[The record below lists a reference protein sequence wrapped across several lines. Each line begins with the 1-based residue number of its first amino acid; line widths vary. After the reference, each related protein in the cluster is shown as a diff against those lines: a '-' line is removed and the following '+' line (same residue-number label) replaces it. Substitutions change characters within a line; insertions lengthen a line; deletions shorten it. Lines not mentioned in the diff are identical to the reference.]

1 MKSIDGIDPETKF
14 SVKENTNSTYF
25 FDYEH
30 PVIQEMIQQFKN
42 DTLSNDEK
50 AIGLY
55 LKIRDGWRYNPYDIV
70 FRKDALKASNIAQ
83 KKHGHCIDKSVLYIA
98 GLRGLGIPAKLH
110 LAKVKN
116 HIAVERLTEKFGTNE
131 LTPHGMVDV
140 FLNDR
145 WVKATPA
152 FNKELCRLTGVE
164 PLEFDG
170 KNDSIFQAF
179 SSEGQEFMEYL
190 EDYGSFGDVPL
201 EFIESN
207 MRENYPKLDSLLNE
221 YGELKL

>member
-1 MKSIDGIDPETKF
+1 MSKSTSP
-14 SVKENTNSTYF
+14 TYF
-25 FDYEH
+25 FDYTN
-30 PVIQEMIQQFKN
+30 PTIQDLIEEFKN
-42 DTLSNDEK
+42 ESQSQEEK

-55 LKIRDGWRYNPYDIV
+55 LKVRDGWRYNPYDIV

-83 KKHGHCIDKSVLYIA
+83 KSYGHCIDKSILYIA
-98 GLRGLGIPAKLH
+98 GLRGLGIPARLH

-152 FNKELCRLTGVE
+152 FNQELCKLTGVE

-179 SSEGQEFMEYL
+179 GTDGQEFMEYL
-190 EDYGSFGDVPL
+190 EDYGSFEDVPL
-201 EFIESN
+201 DFIESN
-207 MRENYPKLDSLLNE
+207 MKENYPKLNSLLNE
-221 YGELKL
+221 AGELKL

>member
-1 MKSIDGIDPETKF
+1 MTKSTA
-14 SVKENTNSTYF
+14 STYF

-30 PVIQEMIQQFKN
+30 PVIQELVKEFKSP
-42 DTLSNDEK
+42 TLSDQKK
-50 AIGLY
+50 ASGLY

-70 FRKDALKASNIAQ
+70 FRKEALKASNIA
-83 KKHGHCIDKSVLYIA
+83 KKDHGHCIDKSVLYIT
-98 GLRGLGIPAKLH
+98 GLRALGIPAKLH

-140 FLNDR
+140 FIDNR

-152 FNKELCRLTGVE
+152 FNQELCRLTGVE

-170 KNDSIFQAF
+170 SQDSMFQEF
-179 SSEGQEFMEYL
+179 NQEGKEFMEYL
-190 EDYGSFGDVPL
+190 DDYGSFDDVPL
-201 EFIESN
+201 DFIERN
-207 MRENYPKLDSLLNE
+207 MKENYPKLESLLNE
-221 YGELKL
+221 AGELKL

>member
-1 MKSIDGIDPETKF
+1 MAETIK
-14 SVKENTNSTYF
+14 STYF
-25 FDYEH
+25 FDYNTSI
-30 PVIQEMIQQFKN
+30 IQELIKEFKN
-42 DTLSNDEK
+42 PELSEKEK

-55 LKIRDGWRYNPYDIV
+55 LKIRDGWRYDPYDII
-70 FRKDALKASNIAQ
+70 FREDALKASNIAQ
-83 KKHGHCIDKSVLYIA
+83 KDHGHCIDKSILYIA

-140 FLNDR
+140 FLDDK

-170 KNDSIFQAF
+170 NNDSIFQAY
-179 SSEGQEFMEYL
+179 STNGEEFMEYL
-190 EDYGSFGDVPL
+190 EDYGSFEDVPL
-201 EFIESN
+201 AFIEKN
-207 MRENYPKLDSLLNE
+207 MKENYPKLESLLNE
-221 YGELKL
+221 DGELKL

>member
-1 MKSIDGIDPETKF
+1 MAETIK
-14 SVKENTNSTYF
+14 STYF
-25 FDYEH
+25 FDYNTSI
-30 PVIQEMIQQFKN
+30 IQELIEEFKKPE
-42 DTLSNDEK
+42 LSEKEK
-50 AIGLY
+50 AAGLY
-55 LKIRDGWRYNPYDIV
+55 LKIRDGWRYDPYDII
-70 FRKDALKASNIAQ
+70 FREDALKASNIAQ
-83 KKHGHCIDKSVLYIA
+83 KDHGHCIDKSILYIA

-140 FLNDR
+140 FLDDK

-170 KNDSIFQAF
+170 NNDSIFQAY
-179 SSEGQEFMEYL
+179 STNGEEFMEYL
-190 EDYGSFGDVPL
+190 EDYGSFEDVPL
-201 EFIESN
+201 AFIEKN
-207 MRENYPKLDSLLNE
+207 MKENYPKLESLLNE
-221 YGELKL
+221 DGELKL